1 MKIKCEM
8 EMNYY
13 EFMGRFADHY
23 RKEQSCA
30 WEYICAHT
38 DNVGHYDNMLTNII
52 MNAMD
57 VKFYDFRFAF
67 ERYVNEERKINNHN
81 MENCVAFGLTLEYF
95 GIKNLT
101 IDIEDNMWY
110 SEWEV

>member
-1 MKIKCEM
+1 MKIKIEM
-8 EMNYY
+8 EMNFV
-13 EFMGRFADHY
+13 EFMARFADHY
-23 RKEQSCA
+23 EEEKSFA

-38 DNVGHYDNMLTNII
+38 DEIEHYDKMLTNII

-67 ERYVNEERKINNHN
+67 EKYVNEERKINSNIHN

-95 GIKNLT
+95 GMKN
-101 IDIEDNMWY
+101 IEIL
-110 SEWEV
+110 S